1 MNHKMG
7 AYSRN
12 DAEVTGCSD
21 NTQLLSEK
29 YFILI
34 QQLHVAAWLS

>member
-21 NTQLLSEK
+21 NTQLLSEN
-29 YFILI
+29 ILF
-34 QQLHVAAWLS
+34 SFSNFM